1 VSLSNHELSPIHF
14 GDDSTNLLMPQG
26 SNFLLL
32 RQKKSHQRKGDPD
45 DCPDP
50 AMLRKKR
57 NGPKLASL
65 KQFSVLIAFF
75 LRFSG
80 TIHGGPE
87 RQIFDR
93 FAMDLQEPGCASLP
107 RATLPV
113 FFIAST
119 GML

>member
-1 VSLSNHELSPIHF
+1 LSSHERAPINF
-14 GDDSTNLLMPQG
+14 GDAATSVLMPQG

-65 KQFSVLIAFF
+65 KHRAVLIAFF

-80 TIHGGPE
+80 TIHGGPSP
-87 RQIFDR
+87 D
-93 FAMDLQEPGCASLP
+93 A
-107 RATLPV
+107 
-113 FFIAST
+113 
-119 GML
+119 